1 MGWVDSS
8 QNNDKDNLVNWR
20 AGEEELSFADDWLWM
35 TMNRG
40 RKQGWH
46 KHAKFVC
53 FLFPSWPFL
62 LLRKIDRP
70 SVTTKRWRGI
80 DKTQLISVDVGQPA
94 LPPGSSAIACLRAT
108 YDLAINYSTS
118 AVSSDL
124 NSCISFN
131 HGMKIE
137 DKSIENKVR
146 LNNSKWANMS
156 SFCFICSTNRIH
168 QL

>member
-1 MGWVDSS
+1 MINLKIILYTALQYTRAGLIVGWS
-8 QNNDKDNLVNWR
+8 LVKIMTIWWT
-20 AGEEELSFADDWLWM
+20 GEEELSFADDWLWV

-80 DKTQLISVDVGQPA
+80 DKTQLMPVDVGQPA
-94 LPPGSSAIACLRAT
+94 SSAIACLRAT
-108 YDLAINYSTS
+108 NDFATNYSTS
-118 AVSSDL
+118 ALSSDL

-131 HGMKIE
+131 HGMK
-137 DKSIENKVR
+137 
-146 LNNSKWANMS
+146 
-156 SFCFICSTNRIH
+156 TN
-168 QL
+168 

>member
-20 AGEEELSFADDWLWM
+20 AGEEELSFADDWLWV

-80 DKTQLISVDVGQPA
+80 DKTQLMPVYVGQPA
-94 LPPGSSAIACLRAT
+94 LPLIACLRAT
-108 YDLAINYSTS
+108 YDLHMTLQRTTQPPLSALIWTAAYLLTMEWRLKINQSRT
-118 AVSSDL
+118 
-124 NSCISFN
+124 
-131 HGMKIE
+131 
-137 DKSIENKVR
+137 
-146 LNNSKWANMS
+146 KWDWIIL
-156 SFCFICSTNRIH
+156 CD
-168 QL
+168 